1 MRLDPTRLDWRVIDD
16 AVMGGLSRGR
26 VACDAGRIVFS
37 GTLSTDNNGGFSS
50 VRCALPRP
58 LSRFEA
64 VRLSVKGD
72 GRRYQLRLRE
82 SDAPDAPAWRAFF
95 DTHGNDQEVVL
106 GVGDFE
112 AVIRGRRVELLPGL
126 QSRALRFA
134 GLMLTAGEEG
144 PFTLELASLELLS
157 WPPGDGF

>member
-26 VACDAGRIVFS
+26 VARAGTSIVFS

-50 VRCALPRP
+50 IRCALPRP
-58 LSRFEA
+58 QRRFDTA
-64 VRLSVKGD
+64 RLRLKGD

-95 DTHGNDQEVVL
+95 DTDGTDQQIVVDAR
-106 GVGDFE
+106 DFQ
-112 AVIRGRRVELLPGL
+112 AVIRGRQVEVLPGL
-126 QSRALRFA
+126 QSRAFRFV
-134 GLMLTAGEEG
+134 GLMLTAGDEG
-144 PFTLELASLELLS
+144 PFRLELASLELLS
-157 WPPGDGF
+157 SPCGEAF